1 MSANTDSPLNTVQ
14 KKLIVPIALILS
26 LCVFFLAYILC
37 SGQYSV
43 KKKELLAMQE
53 DALQGWVQGTVEA
66 ASIWTK
72 GLESQA
78 RRLSSSEMYRLF
90 ATEISQLDSNMAAR
104 INEEDV
110 KIQGLSEDASM
121 LVEQVPLMRN
131 VMLDFLNYNGLIDVR
146 IANGAGQ
153 ILVSALARPTPLSEQ
168 QLKILQYS
176 LKKHA
181 IVFAPIRTSPA
192 GLCLDY
198 ADPVFSISGQN
209 ADENDKAVASVLLT
223 MPVTGQIAQFLARNF
238 HQGEHA
244 QPYIVQ
250 KTDTGFACL
259 LLQSP
264 NPVPIEA
271 ASFPLNTAGTLPFG
285 LRASLNS
292 GQQVYSLGTKVP
304 ELDWWIV
311 LEIPASEVHSK
322 LESQALQIYGLGLL
336 ASVGFIL
343 VLALLWWV
351 VIGRQQRAIAE
362 RFQSL
367 YAVIQRQK
375 CLLDSINM
383 SIGSGL
389 LMATVKGD
397 ILACNPALAEI
408 VRRKEEEIVG
418 STLVGLFEPSFAV
431 YLLLQIRQVAES
443 NTTAFFEKPITD
455 EQGERLFRVTLYPF
469 SDATENQQDRAA
481 GAVALFQDI
490 TQFRRES
497 EKRRQQQLSTIN
509 ALVQAVEGVDPHL
522 AGHSHMMGS
531 LVTLM
536 AKEMQ
541 LKEADINTL
550 RTAADLSQIGRLFVP
565 RELFSKT
572 EKLTPEEQ
580 KELLRVPEHAFNVLR
595 NIDFGMPVPQAIY
608 QMNEYMD
615 GSGHPQQ
622 LKGEAIILHA
632 RVLAVVNAFSALVSP
647 RSYRNGLPVENAVSV
662 LQEQSQRYDQE
673 IVAVLAKILQS
684 PEGAQAATVRVQET
698 ASQEG

>member
-250 KTDTGFACL
+250 KTDTGFAC
-259 LLQSP
+259 
-264 NPVPIEA
+264 
-271 ASFPLNTAGTLPFG
+271 
-285 LRASLNS
+285 
-292 GQQVYSLGTKVP
+292 
-304 ELDWWIV
+304 
-311 LEIPASEVHSK
+311 
-322 LESQALQIYGLGLL
+322 
-336 ASVGFIL
+336 
-343 VLALLWWV
+343 
-351 VIGRQQRAIAE
+351 
-362 RFQSL
+362 
-367 YAVIQRQK
+367 
-375 CLLDSINM
+375 C
-383 SIGSGL
+383 
-389 LMATVKGD
+389 
-397 ILACNPALAEI
+397 CNPPILCPL
-408 VRRKEEEIVG
+408 RR
-418 STLVGLFEPSFAV
+418 
-431 YLLLQIRQVAES
+431 R
-443 NTTAFFEKPITD
+443 AFP
-455 EQGERLFRVTLYPF
+455 
-469 SDATENQQDRAA
+469 
-481 GAVALFQDI
+481 
-490 TQFRRES
+490 
-497 EKRRQQQLSTIN
+497 
-509 ALVQAVEGVDPHL
+509 
-522 AGHSHMMGS
+522 
-531 LVTLM
+531 
-536 AKEMQ
+536 
-541 LKEADINTL
+541 
-550 RTAADLSQIGRLFVP
+550 
-565 RELFSKT
+565 
-572 EKLTPEEQ
+572 
-580 KELLRVPEHAFNVLR
+580 
-595 NIDFGMPVPQAIY
+595 
-608 QMNEYMD
+608 
-615 GSGHPQQ
+615 
-622 LKGEAIILHA
+622 
-632 RVLAVVNAFSALVSP
+632 
-647 RSYRNGLPVENAVSV
+647 
-662 LQEQSQRYDQE
+662 
-673 IVAVLAKILQS
+673 
-684 PEGAQAATVRVQET
+684 
-698 ASQEG
+698 

>member
-1 MSANTDSPLNTVQ
+1 MSQNTDSPANTVQ
-14 KKLIVPIALILS
+14 KKFIVPIALVLC
-26 LCVFFLAYILC
+26 LCVFFLAYTLC

-53 DALQGWVQGTVEA
+53 DALQVWVQGTVEA
-66 ASIWTK
+66 VSIWTK

-90 ATEISQLDSNMAAR
+90 ATEISQLDGKMTAL

-110 KIQGLSEDASM
+110 KKQELSEDASM

-131 VMLDFLNYNGLIDVR
+131 VMLDFLNYNGLLDVR
-146 IANGAGQ
+146 IANGTGQ
-153 ILVSALARPTPLSEQ
+153 TLVSALARPIPLSEQ
-168 QLKILQYS
+168 QLTTLQHA
-176 LKKHA
+176 LKKQELT
-181 IVFAPIRTSPA
+181 FAPIRTSPS

-198 ADPVFSISGQN
+198 ADPVFSISGQSGDN
-209 ADENDKAVASVLLT
+209 SDKAVAAVLLT
-223 MPVTGQIAQFLARNF
+223 TPVTGQIAQFLARNF

-244 QPYIVQ
+244 QPHIVQ
-250 KTDTGFACL
+250 KTDTAFACL

-271 ASFPLNTAGTLPFG
+271 ASFPLNATGSLPFG
-285 LRASLNS
+285 LRMSLSS
-292 GQQVYSLGTKVP
+292 GQQVYSLGSKVP

-311 LEIPASEVHSK
+311 QEVPAAEVHAK

-362 RFQSL
+362 RLQSL
-367 YAVIQRQK
+367 YALIQRQK

-408 VRRKEEEIVG
+408 VRRREEEVVG
-418 STLVGLFEPSFAV
+418 ATLVGLFDPSFAV

-443 NTTAFFEKPITD
+443 NTTAFFEKAITD
-455 EQGERLFRVTLYPF
+455 EQGECLFRVTLYPF

-531 LVTLM
+531 LVTMM
-536 AKEMQ
+536 AKDMELQ
-541 LKEADINTL
+541 EADINTL

-595 NIDFGMPVPQAIY
+595 NIDFGMPVPQTIY

-622 LKGEAIILHA
+622 LKGEDIILHA
-632 RVLAVVNAFSALVSP
+632 RILGVVNAFCALVSP
-647 RSYRNGLPVENAVSV
+647 RSYRNGLSVEKAVCV

-673 IVAVLAKILQS
+673 VVAVLARVLQT
-684 PEGAQAATVRVQET
+684 PEGAQAATVRVQEGFT
-698 ASQEG
+698 CDC